1 MIHLDTS
8 FLIGALIPGSRE
20 DARLREWIGANEP
33 LGMSTVAWAEF
44 LCGPVDETALSV
56 ASVVVGRQSRFTEE
70 MAAIAAR
77 LFNGSGRRR
86 GTMFDCMIAATAL
99 AEGSGHRHQQP
110 GRLQAVRGFRVG
122 PGVADGCSGR
132 LEAGIGGPVFAVEAR
147 HALEL
152 RAVGGHQ
159 D

>member
-8 FLIGALIPGSRE
+8 FLIGALTPGSRE
-20 DARLREWIGANEP
+20 DTRLREWLGANEP

-86 GTMFDCMIAATAL
+86 GTMVDCMIAATAL
-99 AEGSGHRHQQP
+99 AEEA
-110 GRLQAVRGFRVG
+110 AVATSNPDDFR
-122 PGVADGCSGR
+122 R
-132 LEAGIGGPVFAVEAR
+132 FEAFGL
-147 HALEL
+147 AL
-152 RAVGGHQ
+152 A
-159 D
+159 